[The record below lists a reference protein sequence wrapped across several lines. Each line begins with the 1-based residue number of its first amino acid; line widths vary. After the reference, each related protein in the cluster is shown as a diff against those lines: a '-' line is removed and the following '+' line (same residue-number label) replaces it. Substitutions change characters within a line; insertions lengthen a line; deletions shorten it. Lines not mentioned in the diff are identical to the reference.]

1 MWCEVLFYHRRVA
14 ERECGVQNMSRL
26 IDADALKE
34 RILKERDAIPTTI
47 VERYSLGV
55 PTPNNHGNSM
65 RGGIRIALRCM
76 EQTPTI
82 DAVEVVRCK
91 DCKQNLGIHGD
102 FIECGYWL
110 DIVKPNGF
118 CSYGER
124 RDSNG

>member
-1 MWCEVLFYHRRVA
+1 MLYHRRVA

-34 RILKERDAIPTTI
+34 RILEERDAIPTTI

-55 PTPNNHGNSM
+55 PTPNKHGNSM

-82 DAVEVVRCK
+82 DAEPVVRCK
-91 DCKQNLGIHGD
+91 DCIYYGD
-102 FIECGYWL
+102 SEYCPALCLADYTNP
-110 DIVKPNGF
+110 DDF
-118 CSYGER
+118 CCWAER
-124 RDSNG
+124 RESDGNL

>member
-1 MWCEVLFYHRRVA
+1 M
-14 ERECGVQNMSRL
+14 RL

-34 RILKERDAIPTTI
+34 RILEERDAIPTTV

-82 DAVEVVRCK
+82 DAEPVKHGRWIKHEGYDECNLCHTKTMFGHNYCPNCGAKMEVE
-91 DCKQNLGIHGD
+91 Q
-102 FIECGYWL
+102 
-110 DIVKPNGF
+110 
-118 CSYGER
+118 
-124 RDSNG
+124 